1 MEGSRMWVG
10 GTFGT
15 ATSSDSIASDNA
27 AKAGI
32 VVVAAAGNA
41 GPAPYVTGAPA
52 AATDSISVAA
62 MDARQFVVNGVHI
75 ALSSGSGANG
85 VEANSLALPHGSV
98 PAVILTNAG
107 SLSFRCSAA
116 DYPAGGA
123 PPAPVVMS
131 RASCSFLA

>member
-62 MDARQFVVNGVHI
+62 MEARQFVVNGGHI
-75 ALSSGSGANG
+75 GLSSGSGADG
-85 VEANSLALPHGSV
+85 VGANSRALPQGRV
-98 PAVILTNAG
+98 PPLILAKAG
-107 SLSFRCSAA
+107 RTGFGVST
-116 DYPAGGA
+116 
-123 PPAPVVMS
+123 
-131 RASCSFLA
+131 